1 MVGPHPEAH
10 PTVVEAYH
18 MEPLEEHPFRT
29 RVAEVAAF
37 RTDAVAEE
45 AYHTVIVAAGNLA
58 AVGSPVGGTRNSKKV
73 GEELAGKA
81 LVLHT

>member
-1 MVGPHPEAH
+1 
-10 PTVVEAYH
+10 

-58 AVGSPVGGTRNSKKV
+58 AVGSPVAEGNLAAVGSPVGGTRNSKKV